1 MNSTGFAYWA
11 TLLAAA
17 FSISYAQAAPPAAA
31 KVAMT
36 DSTIAPLAATKR
48 VAIANV
54 MVSFQ
59 ASVGGDKTNTSGM
72 FAAKTSSSSALQLPS
87 MDSALM
93 GEIADA
99 IYEQLKADLT
109 SNGYEVVSESA
120 ILASPNYQKMIQMSG
135 IPNFSKFANLHGDIM
150 LVGATALKPY
160 LPYIAETG
168 KFSTPAK
175 TLIEN
180 WTKSTPG
187 GPTTTSTYGTYELP
201 GLEVALAKELN
212 AHVLKANYVVTL
224 GSTNAS
230 VDRFSS
236 GYQNTHTGTA
246 FAQVGLLA
254 GQSRI
259 AFRTPS
265 AYGKGETASRGYT
278 ENFGDKAAPAK
289 DGDVVVALAE
299 PLSGGTD
306 FFELKEPQVKSG
318 GLLSGLMS
326 GFGTGADKQFTF
338 IVTITDPAAY
348 KAEVL
353 SMVKLAQRDMLAVV
367 KQ

>member
-1 MNSTGFAYWA
+1 MNTKFR
-11 TLLAAA
+11 LLAAFLA
-17 FSISYAQAAPPAAA
+17 ASLSSSMLHAAPPTAA

-36 DSTIAPLAATKR
+36 DSTSAPLASTKR

-72 FAAKTSSSSALQLPS
+72 FAAKTSSSSALQMPT
-87 MDSALM
+87 MDQALM
-93 GEIADA
+93 GEITDA
-99 IYEQLKADLT
+99 IYEQLKTDLKE
-109 SNGYEVVSESA
+109 SGYEVVPESKVT
-120 ILASPNYQKMIQMSG
+120 ASLNYQKMIQMSG

-150 LVGATALKPY
+150 LVGAGGLKPY

-175 TLIEN
+175 TLIEG
-180 WTKSTPG
+180 WSKSTPG
-187 GPTTTSTYGTYELP
+187 GPTTTTTYYTSELP
-201 GLEVALAKELN
+201 GFEVALAKELD
-212 AHVLKANYVVTL
+212 AHVVKVNYVVTL
-224 GSTNAS
+224 GTTSAA

-236 GYQNTHTGTA
+236 SHQNVHTGTA

-254 GQSRI
+254 GQTRI

-265 AYGKGETASRGYT
+265 ASTKGETASRGYT
-278 ENFGDKAAPAK
+278 ENFGNKAAPAK

-299 PLSGGTD
+299 PLAGGTD
-306 FFELKEPQVKSG
+306 IFDLKEPQVKTG
-318 GLLSGLMS
+318 GLLGGLMS

-338 IVTITDPAAY
+338 IVTINDPEAY
-348 KAEVL
+348 KAEVM
-353 SMVKLAQRDMLAVV
+353 SMVKLAQRDMLAAV
-367 KQ
+367 K